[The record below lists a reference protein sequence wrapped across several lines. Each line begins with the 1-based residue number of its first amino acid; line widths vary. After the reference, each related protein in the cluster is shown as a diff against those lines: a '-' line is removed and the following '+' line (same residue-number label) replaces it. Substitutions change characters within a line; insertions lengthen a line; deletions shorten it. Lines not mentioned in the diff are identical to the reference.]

1 MYIYIPNGV
10 FLRPSFNNNTDRVC
24 QHIGYKR
31 SPKNPKAWSL
41 ADLESSCWW
50 EGANPIHGGWASPV
64 GLMGRSPHPHL
75 PLMVIGLV
83 GGNPENPERTY
94 YKRILRVDFF
104 LKIVVKKS
112 PQLDLCEDHPIV
124 GKRCSNV
131 CCRGGVIFMHRLI
144 GLEKNRPFSQQ
155 CGWALSWCP
164 VINHQPLRMTSLHS
178 KKTFRIRI

>member
-1 MYIYIPNGV
+1 MTINHHMYIINIYYIPIYICNIYLTGCFYV
-10 FLRPSFNNNTDRVC
+10 LLLTTKQKMVC

-64 GLMGRSPHPHL
+64 GLMGWSPHPYL

-94 YKRILRVDFF
+94 YKRILRVDFVENCCTE
-104 LKIVVKKS
+104 IS
-112 PQLDLCEDHPIV
+112 AV
-124 GKRCSNV
+124 GSLWRSSREKMFQCLSN
-131 CCRGGVIFMHRLI
+131 FY
-144 GLEKNRPFSQQ
+144 
-155 CGWALSWCP
+155 A
-164 VINHQPLRMTSLHS
+164 
-178 KKTFRIRI
+178 

>member
-1 MYIYIPNGV
+1 MIRSIYQLSHVLVYYIYKHHVYIYIPNGV
-10 FLRPSFNNNTDRVC
+10 FLRPSFTVTTKPGCANTLG
-24 QHIGYKR
+24 INGP
-31 SPKNPKAWSL
+31 PKNPKAWSL

-64 GLMGRSPHPHL
+64 GLMGWSPHPYL

-104 LKIVVKKS
+104 KKIVVKKS

-131 CCRGGVIFMHRLI
+131 CCRGGVIFMHRFVD
-144 GLEKNRPFSQQ
+144 K
-155 CGWALSWCP
+155 
-164 VINHQPLRMTSLHS
+164 QPSC
-178 KKTFRIRI
+178 